1 MDSNEQNSEIYKYDE
16 NVEIKNPYKLQIINA
31 SISLD
36 PKDLNFNLKAN
47 IKNYIHKKYNKKC
60 IMHGFVKNVTNINFE
75 SISGYLSPENQ
86 INSSAIFN
94 VDYMANVCIPLIGDY
109 LPVKIIKRNQ
119 KLLLAKFD
127 NIKIIINLVKS
138 NINLNKFEI
147 QDNDIIH
154 KGTNKALS
162 INDEIVIK
170 ISGIKFHIGDT
181 DIKALGILY
190 DYYAEN
196 EIIEKFLSDVNKET
210 KIVNFSYENVK

>member
-1 MDSNEQNSEIYKYDE
+1 MDSNEQNTEIYKYDE
-16 NVEIKNPYKLQIINA
+16 YTEIKNPYKLQIINA

-36 PKDLNFNLKAN
+36 PKELNFNLKAN

-60 IMHGFVKNVTNINFE
+60 IIHGFVKNVTNINFD

-86 INSSAIFN
+86 INSSVIFN
-94 VDYMANVCIPLIGDY
+94 VDYMANICIPLIGDF

-138 NINLNKFEI
+138 NINLDKFEI
-147 QDNDIIH
+147 QENEISH
-154 KGTNKALS
+154 KSTKKILS
-162 INDEIVIK
+162 TNDEIIIK

-181 DIKALGILY
+181 DIKALGILH
-190 DYYAEN
+190 DYYTEN
-196 EIIEKFLSDVNKET
+196 EMVEKFLNDVNKET
-210 KIVNFSYENVK
+210 KIINFSYENVK